1 MHFNESERGL
11 IGVEWEL
18 QMIDKDTGDLR
29 QSADAV
35 MDIVESLGDVPNIHR
50 EMLLNTIEIT
60 SKPRRHAS
68 ECLDDLLENIAII
81 QPVTTPMR
89 IDLATAGTHPFA
101 TPAYQRVTDTGRYND
116 LVERTQYWGR
126 QMQLYG
132 VHVHIGIE
140 DAAKVLPILNALL
153 TRFAHLQAL
162 SSSSPYWAGEDTGYA
177 SNRAMYFQQLP
188 TAGIPRQFE
197 KWDDLERYVEDVTR
211 TGIISDFSEI
221 RWDIR
226 PSPKLGTIE
235 IRVFDAATNI
245 REVGVLVALTATLV
259 EYYSRMYDHGEE
271 LPRIPDWYVAENKWR
286 ASRYGM
292 EANLII
298 DEAGNQEDVITTIRN
313 MLPELLPI
321 AEEIGCRDELEHIH
335 EIMRIGAAYQRLS
348 IAAARH
354 KDGPRAMVELM
365 QAEFKAGH
373 PIDPLTFLASKPNEL
388 KKEVRR
394 Q

>member
-68 ECLDDLLENIAII
+68 ECLDDLLEKIAII

-259 EYYSRMYDHGEE
+259 EYYSRMYDRGEE

-292 EANLII
+292 EANLIV

>member
-1 MHFNESERGL
+1 MKFEQSERGL

-60 SKPRRHAS
+60 SKPRRLAS

-140 DAAKVLPILNALL
+140 DATKVLPILNALL

-235 IRVFDAATNI
+235 IRVFDATTNI

-259 EYYSRMYDHGEE
+259 EYYSRMYDRGEE

-298 DEAGNQEDVITTIRN
+298 DEAGNQEDVTTTIRN

-335 EIMRIGAAYQRLS
+335 EIMRKGAAYQRLT

-373 PIDPLTFLASKPNEL
+373 PIDPLAFLASKPNEL